1 MSYTHIISTPTPRT
15 SWHEDEFVLP
25 LEDLLFHSPT
35 TDSGRLQNRKFT
47 SCFWPIRVLLKCY
60 SLHSSTHYHTSHLSL
75 KGCPLGHTTTPN
87 GVIVALYVL
96 SIIIAIAN
104 WISVCNHFSMSLM
117 SLSFVSSGYFSRIIL
132 FNIIK
137 LNYISENITFYSNF
151 FEKMKHNFI
160 KLFKESQLLLIS
172 MIIVTIKG

>member
-1 MSYTHIISTPTPRT
+1 MVIALNILSYTHIISIATPRT

-35 TDSGRLQNRKFT
+35 ADSGRLQNRKFT

-60 SLHSSTHYHTSHLSL
+60 SLRSFAHTSYLPL
-75 KGCPLGHTTTPN
+75 KGCSLGHTTTSN
-87 GVIVALYVL
+87 RVIVALYVL

-117 SLSFVSSGYFSRIIL
+117 SLSFVSFVYFSKIL
-132 FNIIK
+132 LLNII
-137 LNYISENITFYSNF
+137 N
-151 FEKMKHNFI
+151 
-160 KLFKESQLLLIS
+160 
-172 MIIVTIKG
+172 